1 MNNPG
6 IAVDK
11 HRAEKIIRELLFLN
25 IIRKDLKIR
34 QEGELVMIPLKQHAE
49 IPGYVIVDMEF
60 EPRNIQVHPAE
71 TIRKASGARSRKL
84 VIPDRWIRLGD
95 ALIIK
100 GERKPSDRVL
110 HSISKVLGV
119 KSIYIDRGK
128 IEGTMRHPRIEIIY
142 GKPETVVHIENGIR
156 YSLDPSRVMFS
167 PGNVNERIL
176 HGKISLQGATVL
188 DMFAGIGYFS
198 LPLAKY
204 THLSKIYAVE
214 INPEAYS
221 FLKKNVEINGLQGK
235 VVPVPGDSRTVSPV
249 MQFDYIVMGHFSSM
263 EFMSAALMRS
273 KPGTVLNMHLLVP
286 THEISTCW
294 LGIISL
300 ARRLGYLIDFVEQR
314 RVKSYGPHL
323 WHMSLDFAVSR
334 GLLAGGS

>member
-11 HRAEKIIRELLFLN
+11 YKSEKIIRKLLSMN

-34 QEGELVMIPLKQHAE
+34 QEGELVMIPLRQQSE
-49 IPGYVIVDMEF
+49 FPGYATFEMEF
-60 EPRNIQVHPAE
+60 EPRNIQKHPSEA
-71 TIRKASGARSRKL
+71 IRKASGAASKKL
-84 VIPDRWIRLGD
+84 AIPDRWIRLGD

-100 GERKPSDRVL
+100 GERKPSDIVL
-110 HSISKVLGV
+110 HSISRVMGV

-128 IEGTMRHPRIEIIY
+128 IEGEMRHPRIEIIY
-142 GKPETVVHIENGIR
+142 GKPETVVHLENGIR

-176 HGKISLQGATVL
+176 HGKMSLQGASVL

-214 INPEAYS
+214 INPESYS
-221 FLKKNVEINGLQGK
+221 FLRKNIEINRLQDK
-235 VVPVPGDSRTVSPV
+235 VLPVLGDSRDVSPV
-249 MQFDYIVMGHFSSM
+249 MKFDYIVMGHFSSG
-263 EFMSAALMRS
+263 EFLSAALIRS
-273 KPGTVLNMHLLVP
+273 RPGTVLNMHQLVP
-286 THEISTCW
+286 THEISTYW
-294 LGIISL
+294 YGIISL
-300 ARRLGYLIDFVEQR
+300 ARRLGYLVDFVEQR
-314 RVKSYGPHL
+314 KVKSYGPHL
-323 WHMSLDFAVSR
+323 WHMSLDLAVAR
-334 GLLAGGS
+334 CPHVIGP